1 MFSKFCSQYFQ
12 MSERSKRSQSPGMLY
27 ENFPINSC
35 EQNDLK
41 KKTIIE
47 CLRVRWLVMSF
58 LEIYLCT
65 IFVIILLIHNSV
77 GMINEKN
84 SISYRGENRGIIVF

>member
-1 MFSKFCSQYFQ
+1 

-27 ENFPINSC
+27 EKFPINSC

-41 KKTIIE
+41 KKIIE

-58 LEIYLCT
+58 LEIYLWT

-84 SISYRGENRGIIVF
+84 SISYRRENRGIIVF